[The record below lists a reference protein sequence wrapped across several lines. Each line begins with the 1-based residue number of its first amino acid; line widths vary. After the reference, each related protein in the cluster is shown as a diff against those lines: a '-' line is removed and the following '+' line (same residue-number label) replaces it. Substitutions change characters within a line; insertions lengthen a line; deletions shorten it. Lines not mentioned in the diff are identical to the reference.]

1 MRGPRGRFVKD
12 SIDETDE
19 FDDEKPETTAD
30 GRPVHRHVVRDL
42 ASAVKIRRA
51 DAKAQQ
57 AKAKLEGKK
66 EALRYRV
73 ELQKIKLQ
81 TTARE
86 TAAKHLATFA
96 GLYMT
101 VMVLAFLLAVK
112 FIEEAHIAVVAG
124 LITLVV
130 TSVSALLRSIV
141 TESNGAHHEDEPGNS
156 KKDRSDG

>member
-1 MRGPRGRFVKD
+1 MRGPKGRFVKD

-19 FDDEKPETTAD
+19 FDDEKPETTAG

-66 EALRYRV
+66 EALRYKV
-73 ELQKIKLQ
+73 ELQKLRLQ

-86 TAAKHLATFA
+86 AAAKHLATFA

-101 VMVLAFLLAVK
+101 VMVLAFLVSVK
-112 FIEEAHIAVVAG
+112 FIDETHIAVVAG
-124 LITLVV
+124 LTTLVV
-130 TSVSALLRSIV
+130 TSISALLRSIV
-141 TESNGAHHEDEPGNS
+141 TESNGHDKDS

>member
-1 MRGPRGRFVKD
+1 MKD

-19 FDDEKPETTAD
+19 FDDEKPETTAG

-66 EALRYRV
+66 EALRYKV
-73 ELQKIKLQ
+73 ELQKLRLQ

-86 TAAKHLATFA
+86 AAAKHLATFA

-101 VMVLAFLLAVK
+101 VMVLAFLVSVK
-112 FIEEAHIAVVAG
+112 FIDETHIAVVAG
-124 LITLVV
+124 LTTLVV
-130 TSVSALLRSIV
+130 TSISALLRSIV
-141 TESNGAHHEDEPGNS
+141 TESNGHDKDS

>member
-19 FDDEKPETTAD
+19 FDDEKPETTAG

-66 EALRYRV
+66 EALRYKV
-73 ELQKIKLQ
+73 ELQKLRLQ

-86 TAAKHLATFA
+86 AAAKHLATFA

-101 VMVLAFLLAVK
+101 VMVLAFLVSVK
-112 FIEEAHIAVVAG
+112 FIDETHIAVVAG
-124 LITLVV
+124 LTTLVV
-130 TSVSALLRSIV
+130 TSISALLRSIV
-141 TESNGAHHEDEPGNS
+141 TESNGHDKDS

>member
-66 EALRYRV
+66 EALRYKV
-73 ELQKIKLQ
+73 ELQKLRLQ

-86 TAAKHLATFA
+86 AAAKHLATFA

-101 VMVLAFLLAVK
+101 VMVLAFLVSVK
-112 FIEEAHIAVVAG
+112 FIDETHIAVVAG
-124 LITLVV
+124 LTTLVV
-130 TSVSALLRSIV
+130 TSISALLRSIV
-141 TESNGAHHEDEPGNS
+141 TESNGHDKDS

>member
-1 MRGPRGRFVKD
+1 MKD

-19 FDDEKPETTAD
+19 FDDDKQETTAD

-57 AKAKLEGKK
+57 AKAKMEGKK
-66 EALRYRV
+66 EALRYKV
-73 ELQKIKLQ
+73 ELQTLKLQ

-86 TAAKHLATFA
+86 AAAKHLATFA

-101 VMVLAFLLAVK
+101 VMVLAFLVSVK
-112 FIEEAHIAVVAG
+112 FIDETHIAVVAG
-124 LITLVV
+124 LTTLVV
-130 TSVSALLRSIV
+130 TSISALLRSIV
-141 TESNGAHHEDEPGNS
+141 TESNGHEDS

>member
-1 MRGPRGRFVKD
+1 MRGPKGRFVKD

-73 ELQKIKLQ
+73 ELQKLKLQ

-86 TAAKHLATFA
+86 AAAKHLATFA

-101 VMVLAFLLAVK
+101 VMVLAFLVSVK
-112 FIEEAHIAVVAG
+112 FIDETHIAVVAG
-124 LITLVV
+124 LTTLVV
-130 TSVSALLRSIV
+130 TSISALLRSIV
-141 TESNGAHHEDEPGNS
+141 TESNGHDKDS

>member
-1 MRGPRGRFVKD
+1 MRGPKGRFVKD

-66 EALRYRV
+66 EALRYKV
-73 ELQKIKLQ
+73 ELQKLRLQ

-86 TAAKHLATFA
+86 AAAKHLATFA

-101 VMVLAFLLAVK
+101 VMVLAFLVSVK
-112 FIEEAHIAVVAG
+112 FIDETHIAVVAG
-124 LITLVV
+124 LTTLVV
-130 TSVSALLRSIV
+130 TSISALLRSIV
-141 TESNGAHHEDEPGNS
+141 TESNGHDKDS